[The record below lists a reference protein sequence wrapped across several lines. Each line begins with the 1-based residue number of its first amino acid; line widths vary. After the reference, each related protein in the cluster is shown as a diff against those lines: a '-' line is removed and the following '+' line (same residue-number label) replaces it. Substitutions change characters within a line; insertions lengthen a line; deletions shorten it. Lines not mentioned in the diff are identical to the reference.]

1 MVSYS
6 GGLVAKSCLILVTP
20 MDFSLPDFSIHGI
33 LQTRILEWI
42 AMPSSRGSSRPRSPT
57 LQGSLNIVVINTK
70 VRLSGAQSDWGLF
83 II

>member
-1 MVSYS
+1 MNKLKDIEIFFQPKQRH

-42 AMPSSRGSSRPRSPT
+42 AISFSKDLPHPGIEPRSPALQADT
-57 LQGSLNIVVINTK
+57 L
-70 VRLSGAQSDWGLF
+70 
-83 II
+83 